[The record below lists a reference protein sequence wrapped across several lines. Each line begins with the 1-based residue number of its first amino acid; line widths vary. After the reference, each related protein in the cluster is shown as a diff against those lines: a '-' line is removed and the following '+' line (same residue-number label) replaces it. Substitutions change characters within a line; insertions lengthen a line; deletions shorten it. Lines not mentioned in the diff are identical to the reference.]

1 MSHGSWTLPR
11 KREEHG
17 RPGRA
22 ETDPLA
28 RAMPMRDDNQC
39 LHGRDAHAPLAFV
52 SHTLSSHFRISE
64 PESTPMS
71 HGSWTPP
78 RKREEHGRPG
88 RAETDPLARAMPMR
102 DDNQCLHGRDAHAP
116 LAFVSHTLS
125 SHFRISEPESTPMSH
140 GSWTLPRKRE
150 EHGRPGRAET
160 DPIASHTHP
169 NQKDTRSQAGRPR
182 HTVGRASRL
191 TSTNTRPQTGRPRHP
206 VGQASRLTSCNT
218 RAQARRPRHPVGRA
232 SRLTSC
238 NTRCRTSLQI

>member
-1 MSHGSWTLPR
+1 MALAEKNTDGLKPKPESIPMSHGSWTL
-11 KREEHG
+11 
-17 RPGRA
+17 
-22 ETDPLA
+22 
-28 RAMPMRDDNQC
+28 
-39 LHGRDAHAPLAFV
+39 
-52 SHTLSSHFRISE
+52 
-64 PESTPMS
+64 
-71 HGSWTPP
+71 P

-206 VGQASRLTSCNT
+206 VGQASRLTPC
-218 RAQARRPRHPVGRA
+218 
-232 SRLTSC
+232 TSLC
-238 NTRCRTSLQI
+238 CTSLQI

>member
-1 MSHGSWTLPR
+1 MSHGSWTPPR

-22 ETDPLA
+22 ETDPIA

-71 HGSWTPP
+71 HWNWTP
-78 RKREEHGRPG
+78 
-88 RAETDPLARAMPMR
+88 
-102 DDNQCLHGRDAHAP
+102 
-116 LAFVSHTLS
+116 
-125 SHFRISEPESTPMSH
+125 
-140 GSWTLPRKRE
+140 PRKRE

-169 NQKDTRSQAGRPR
+169 NQKDTRSQARRPR
-182 HTVGRASRL
+182 HT
-191 TSTNTRPQTGRPRHP
+191 
-206 VGQASRLTSCNT
+206 VGQASRLTPC
-218 RAQARRPRHPVGRA
+218 RQRPQARRPRHISKILNEIDPKTIHPLPGPFCGPLTPAYGRRTA
-232 SRLTSC
+232 AQRSSQPP
-238 NTRCRTSLQI
+238 TRILMGPRATIHAYPER